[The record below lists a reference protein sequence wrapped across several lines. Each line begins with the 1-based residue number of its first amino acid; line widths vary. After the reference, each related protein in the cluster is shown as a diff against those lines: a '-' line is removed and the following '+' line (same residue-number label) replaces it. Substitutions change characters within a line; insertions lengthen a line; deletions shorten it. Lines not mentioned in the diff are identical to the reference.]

1 MYILT
6 RYKTFKIIRK
16 TQLTLV
22 ALLRFCFKIIASK
35 SKMLRLEVVLPVKE
49 PLVATFSK
57 IHAEKMLIFWGFFTS
72 KKKLATICIRTCA
85 VTSKNMHLRKA
96 WKFLNFLK
104 NKDYFVRTPPFLL
117 YNNSIK
123 VANFWGFLSS
133 KRTICGYFW
142 QKPALTSRKYVAV
155 QGKNVSNST

>member
-57 IHAEKMLIFWGFFTS
+57 IHA
-72 KKKLATICIRTCA
+72 
-85 VTSKNMHLRKA
+85 VTSQKDIDEQGMKYSSDFA
-96 WKFLNFLK
+96 LK
-104 NKDYFVRTPPFLL
+104 
-117 YNNSIK
+117 
-123 VANFWGFLSS
+123 
-133 KRTICGYFW
+133 
-142 QKPALTSRKYVAV
+142 
-155 QGKNVSNST
+155 